1 MKLSEFKFDLPDDQV
16 ALHPHSSERVLNRA
30 DGTSQVFKITR
41 RDESRLMVLHR
52 KSGTIDMFK
61 NKVKGKPKEEDF
73 IRFKDVIDYLT
84 RAMLSF

>member
-1 MKLSEFKFDLPDDQV
+1 MKLSQFKFDLPDDQV

-61 NKVKGKPKEEDF
+61 NKVKRKTQRGGFHPF
-73 IRFKDVIDYLT
+73 
-84 RAMLSF
+84 